1 MNIKKNK
8 KGTYDI
14 TDVSLGKLM
23 AIANAITT
31 LQGGHA
37 ITAVQADV
45 RGAIENNPDYKK
57 DLNKF
62 IDGK

>member
-1 MNIKKNK
+1 
-8 KGTYDI
+8 
-14 TDVSLGKLM
+14 M